1 MKNTTLTLL
10 ALFITIFSSLHAQDY
25 VDPMIPLLLA
35 AEREKLPV
43 DGELLYNCEDLS
55 GYTFSPSNGA
65 TKKILDAEPDDPF
78 GLKFQLDVKK
88 AGNNAWE
95 PQFQSPRN
103 AIPVNTGDV
112 LLYVFYIRTVDTES
126 PNDFGKA
133 DFFAQKAS
141 SPWTGIGSLSMSLS
155 TSWKKLYVIA
165 ESNAGFATGEMGST
179 IHLGYLQQQVEIGG
193 ILALNLGDVDVDD
206 LPTNDVTYE
215 GMEPDAAWRSEAASR
230 IEAHRKSDISLKVRD
245 GDGNPVENATITI
258 KMKDHAFG
266 FGNFSSDILLDATS
280 DGDKYRSHI
289 LEMFN
294 VATTPFYMG
303 GNSDD
308 WGWYGSP
315 TAMKNY
321 PAMAEWMQNN
331 GVPTKGH
338 VLVWPGW
345 NWMPSFFEDLAGD
358 PEGLD
363 AAINEHLDL
372 IVPLGKEKGIDAWD
386 VVNEPFINHDV
397 MDILG
402 EEVLVDW
409 YKRVH
414 EMHGDARLILNEYN
428 IIMGGGRP
436 DFQENFERIIT
447 YLQAEGAPL
456 DGIGMQCHFD
466 ENLPGISRVIEILDE
481 YEVFGLP
488 IQITEFDVAIRDEQ
502 VQADYLRDFYTAVFS
517 HPATEKIVMW
527 GFYEKVM
534 WKPLGALVRSDWS
547 YKPNYDVYMD
557 LLYHQWW
564 TPDSS
569 GLSSES
575 GSFDLRGFNGK
586 YEITAEIGDSVY
598 LFRDRLIE
606 NDTILELSPANSSN
620 PVGLGQGFREP
631 EQLLAG
637 YPNPFDDHLI
647 LSYSLN
653 QESEVSFDFYSMDG
667 ALVDSSSASH
677 SRAGR
682 YSSSF
687 DFSHLSPG
695 IYLCVM
701 EADGPELLRSTI
713 KIVKR

>member
-1 MKNTTLTLL
+1 MKNSTLTLL
-10 ALFITIFSSLHAQDY
+10 ALFITIFSSLQAQDY

-55 GYTFSPSNGA
+55 GYTFSSNNGA
-65 TKKILDAEPDDPF
+65 TKKILDAELDDPF

-155 TSWKKLYVIA
+155 TSWKKFYVIA
-165 ESNAGFATGEMGST
+165 ESNTGFATGEMGST

-215 GMEPDAAWRSEAASR
+215 GMEPDAAWRSEAAAR

-245 GDGNPVENATITI
+245 GNGNPAENAAITI

-303 GNSDD
+303 GNGDD
-308 WGWYGSP
+308 WGWYGYP
-315 TAMKNY
+315 RAKDDY

-372 IVPLGKEKGIDAWD
+372 IVPLGKEKGIDEWD

-534 WKPLGALVRSDWS
+534 WKPPGALVRSDWS
-547 YKPNYDVYMD
+547 HKPNYDVYMD

-575 GSFDLRGFNGK
+575 GSFDLRGFNGR
-586 YEITAEIGDSVY
+586 YEITVEIEDSLY
-598 LFRDRLIE
+598 LFRDRLIKS
-606 NDTILELSPANSSN
+606 DTLLELSPANSNS
-620 PVGLGQGFREP
+620 PVGLDQGLSDPGQV
-631 EQLLAG
+631 LVG
-637 YPNPFDDHLI
+637 YPNPIDDQLI
-647 LSYSLN
+647 LSYSLD
-653 QESEVSFDFYSMDG
+653 QECELSFDFYSMDG
-667 ALVDSSSASH
+667 ALVDSSCASH
-677 SRAGR
+677 SQAGR

-701 EADGPELLRSTI
+701 EGDGPELLRSTI
-713 KIVKR
+713 KIIKR